1 MANDDGTLQRLMQTI
16 EDRKNN
22 PSTRSYTTKLM
33 AGGTEAIGAKVIEE
47 AAELVEAAGKSGAEG
62 RDHLIHEAADLVYHV
77 FVLLGYRDV
86 SLREVESELARRFAT
101 SGLDEKA
108 SRK

>member
-22 PSTRSYTTKLM
+22 PSARSYTTKLM

-62 RDHLIHEAADLVYHV
+62 RDHLIHEAADLAFLPADLHDSLVQAW
-77 FVLLGYRDV
+77 VLERILRDRV
-86 SLREVESELARRFAT
+86 AALLPGQLIVH
-101 SGLDEKA
+101 
-108 SRK
+108 

>member
-33 AGGTEAIGAKVIEE
+33 GGGTEAIGAKVIEE

-86 SLREVESELARRFAT
+86 SLREVESELARRFTT